1 MSYITEHWS
10 FDPFLILVVVVVA
23 WHEIGLWRL
32 AQRSRPERTRE
43 RRLRSLWFYAGLAVL
58 LIAVE
63 SPIDYWSDD
72 YFLVHMIQHLL
83 LMFAAPSLIV
93 AGAPWQPLLAA
104 LPGRSGRSVTRGVLA
119 GGWSRPLRAVGG
131 FFVRPWVAVVLF
143 NAVMIFWHLSGPF
156 DLAENNQAVH
166 IWLMHGSFFAAGVL
180 FWLQFIPSPPFR
192 RRMPLVS
199 QAAALLAT
207 NVIMIGLA
215 MALSIFVTHSVYPVY
230 DHVPGVTLPPYAD
243 QQIGAAILWVCG
255 DFWALPTMIITVR
268 RLIAA
273 DGTFGAA
280 LDRALNR
287 GASRSVPRG
296 WARPWVR
303 AFAGRRSGAGPFAG
317 RALAGR
323 ALAGRVLAGRIRGR
337 RRRMGSREP
346 DAGARAGRTSAPPG
360 CRGTSRSPGRR
371 RRPVG

>member
-1 MSYITEHWS
+1 M
-10 FDPFLILVVVVVA
+10 
-23 WHEIGLWRL
+23 
-32 AQRSRPERTRE
+32 
-43 RRLRSLWFYAGLAVL
+43 L

-63 SPIDYWSDD
+63 SPIDYWADD

-119 GGWSRPLRAVGG
+119 GGWSRPLRAVFG

-215 MALSIFVTHSVYPVY
+215 MALSIFVTHSVYTVY

-255 DFWALPTMIITVR
+255 DFWALPMMIITVR
-268 RLIAA
+268 RLIEA

-280 LDRALNR
+280 MDRALNR
-287 GASRSVPRG
+287 GASRSMPRG
-296 WARPWVR
+296 WA
-303 AFAGRRSGAGPFAG
+303 
-317 RALAGR
+317 
-323 ALAGRVLAGRIRGR
+323 
-337 RRRMGSREP
+337 
-346 DAGARAGRTSAPPG
+346 AGARAVGRGRSRALRLAGAGGVRWRGGSAAVAAGWGVVNLTPVRGPG
-360 CRGTSRSPGRR
+360 ELARR
-371 RRPVG
+371 RGVAEHPVHRGGGERPVG